1 MQAIIQ
7 SFLEFGYHGLKPK
20 VGGYDWQEL
29 HQLNDSIAWQDW
41 ASCVLEQ
48 HTRGDLDLDR
58 FLTERAMRRRQ
69 SSALQPAGATAAGG
83 AGSASGSSSS
93 LGGHISGNNLWHTPQ
108 GAVLDGKS
116 GNNKGMASCVLCFS
130 WMLLPWGFRRCPV
143 CQ

>member
-1 MQAIIQ
+1 MLKIKEEGLLPCHYMQYMAHNTWCLSLLMQAIVQ
-7 SFLEFGYHGLKPK
+7 SFLEFGYHGLKPR

-69 SSALQPAGATAAGG
+69 SSALQPGPGMAAAA
-83 AGSASGSSSS
+83 AGSANGSSSS
-93 LGGHISGNNLWHTPQ
+93 LGGPLNGSNVWLTPQ
-108 GAVLDGKS
+108 GAALDG
-116 GNNKGMASCVLCFS
+116 G
-130 WMLLPWGFRRCPV
+130 
-143 CQ
+143 